1 MSCWGTVR
9 RQAFL
14 SGQPSCHLWV
24 ASISIQLPLR
34 DCFSLSPT
42 KLGSTRLTSF
52 PEATGMK
59 VVQAQLPLVSP
70 ATWAQ
75 VHHAL
80 PSFCHHAAA
89 KFKQMS
95 PGVDF
100 PCNESCYIGLLHDV
114 LLLEASGFS
123 KAKCQRPGPP
133 THCPQGLACYCWS
146 EPFFHATPV
155 LPSPPPHPQ
164 LLGLRIDPSV
174 SDLGREGMLIPKCGL
189 AEASS

>member
-1 MSCWGTVR
+1 M
-9 RQAFL
+9 
-14 SGQPSCHLWV
+14 

-34 DCFSLSPT
+34 DCFSLS
-42 KLGSTRLTSF
+42 LQQNWALQGSTSF

-59 VVQAQLPLVSP
+59 VVQAQFPRVSP
-70 ATWAQ
+70 ATCAQ

-95 PGVDF
+95 PEVDF
-100 PCNESCYIGLLHDV
+100 PCNKSCYIGLLHDV

-133 THCPQGLACYCWS
+133 THRPQGLACGWS
-146 EPFFHATPV
+146 EPVFHATHV

-164 LLGLRIDPSV
+164 LVGLRIDPSV
-174 SDLGREGMLIPKCGL
+174 SDLGREGMLIPICGL